1 MAIDLTQGAPAGAA
15 PMEAREDGV
24 RDLFVEDA
32 DGRVGLFREQ
42 DVDGILA
49 LNHAERMEDKFQ
61 GFRLPPVFRKV
72 ASIPVAVVDIAKKY
86 GLDIMNNPDDLRK
99 FLNDAANKAFR
110 TTNEHV

>member
-1 MAIDLTQGAPAGAA
+1 MEIKLNESAPAGAA
-15 PMEAREDGV
+15 GMEAREDGV

-49 LNHAERMEDKFQ
+49 LNHAERMADKFQ
-61 GFRLPPVFRKV
+61 GFRIPPVFRKV

-99 FLNDAANKAFR
+99 FLNDAANRAFR
-110 TTNEHV
+110 TTSEHV